1 MAKQTLT
8 SWMVK
13 PRQPFYKQP
22 WYWATVSGVAFVLLR
37 PKKAQAALVKSGP
50 VTRGPVASG
59 TVSVMEAAAAIRK
72 EYPRASPDL
81 SLAIV
86 ETALNVGAHPYD
98 LANLIHFESGQTFSA
113 QQENFG
119 CKRRNGPNSGY
130 CAVGLIQF
138 LPSTAAGLFGMK
150 RETVNPRGADK
161 PKVYSFAQ
169 KKAAYDRM
177 SRYTE
182 VQQMRYVEQF
192 LKGQARRS
200 PNGKL
205 DTPFKVAMAVFYPV
219 AINKDPDWK
228 FPSSVPRDN
237 KGIYTPRDYT
247 DRKFASAKLQRS
259 DQSAPRVLTA

>member
-1 MAKQTLT
+1 MPNKTLT
-8 SWMVK
+8 QWMVK

-22 WYWATVSGVAFVLLR
+22 WYWGVVGVGAFFLLK

-50 VTRGPVASG
+50 VTSGPASKR
-59 TVSVMEAAAAIRK
+59 EAAAAIHK
-72 EYPRASPDL
+72 EYPRASPAL
-81 SLAIV
+81 SMAIV
-86 ETALNVGAHPYD
+86 ETALSVGAHPYD

-119 CKRRNGPNSGY
+119 CKRRYGANSGK

-150 RETVNPRGADK
+150 RETVNPKGADK
-161 PKVYSFAQ
+161 PKVYSDAQ

-182 VQQMRYVEQF
+182 LQQMRYVEQF
-192 LKGQARRS
+192 LKSQARRS
-200 PNGKL
+200 PNRKL

-228 FPSSVPRDN
+228 FPSRVPRDN
-237 KGIYTPRDYT
+237 EGIYTPRDYT
-247 DRKFASAKLQRS
+247 DRKFASAALPRS
-259 DQSAPRVLTA
+259 DQLSPLALTA